1 MQTKEWRG
9 QQKTT
14 QAPCEPR
21 RQEEETSFQQQ
32 LHDERVNFQQQLQA
46 MEARYQ
52 QQLSEERANFQQQL
66 QAMEARYQQQ
76 LSEERAN
83 SQQQLQAIE
92 ARYQQQLHEAKAK
105 IGELEGRLSKDSHNS
120 SKPPSSDGPWRKR
133 YSQRKPTGRAS
144 GGQGGHAG
152 VTLPMSEQPDSTKR
166 HRPDHCEHCQAQLEG
181 VAGQVVERRQ
191 VWDLPEIR
199 VQVEEHQIEEVS
211 CPQCQN
217 ISRGTFPEEVRA
229 PVQYGPRV
237 AAMGIY
243 FNQYHLVPM
252 ERTCDILEQAF
263 SCPVSEGTLGKW
275 IQQASTGLVNWMERL
290 REELLAASL
299 KHVDETS
306 MSVHGKL
313 HWMHVNSTKW
323 LTHFAWHRQQ
333 GRVAMDAIGILPL
346 YHGRIMRDRL
356 SSYDHYDCDQSICGA
371 HLLRDLTR
379 IWERFKHKWA
389 RAMHRVLV
397 AMNHLAW
404 SWRSL
409 GATCVPKEIRDRWV
423 ARYFRILALGYA
435 AQPPPVPRPPGKRG
449 KQAQT
454 ESKNL
459 LDALLHRAHQV
470 LAFLDDLR
478 IPFTNNQAESDLRMV
493 KVQQK
498 ISGTFRSQD
507 GITAFARIRSYLSTM
522 RKQGRPLLEALFAL
536 FTGHPFPIARPT

>member
-32 LHDERVNFQQQLQA
+32 LHD
-46 MEARYQ
+46 
-52 QQLSEERANFQQQL
+52 ERANFQQQL

-166 HRPDHCEHCQAQLEG
+166 HRPDHCAHGQAQLEG

-243 FNQYHLVPM
+243 FNQYH
-252 ERTCDILEQAF
+252 
-263 SCPVSEGTLGKW
+263 
-275 IQQASTGLVNWMERL
+275 
-290 REELLAASL
+290 
-299 KHVDETS
+299 
-306 MSVHGKL
+306 
-313 HWMHVNSTKW
+313 
-323 LTHFAWHRQQ
+323 
-333 GRVAMDAIGILPL
+333 
-346 YHGRIMRDRL
+346 
-356 SSYDHYDCDQSICGA
+356 
-371 HLLRDLTR
+371 
-379 IWERFKHKWA
+379 
-389 RAMHRVLV
+389 
-397 AMNHLAW
+397 
-404 SWRSL
+404 
-409 GATCVPKEIRDRWV
+409 
-423 ARYFRILALGYA
+423 
-435 AQPPPVPRPPGKRG
+435 
-449 KQAQT
+449 
-454 ESKNL
+454 
-459 LDALLHRAHQV
+459 
-470 LAFLDDLR
+470 
-478 IPFTNNQAESDLRMV
+478 
-493 KVQQK
+493 
-498 ISGTFRSQD
+498 
-507 GITAFARIRSYLSTM
+507 
-522 RKQGRPLLEALFAL
+522 
-536 FTGHPFPIARPT
+536 